1 MEYVNDTIP
10 VPPPSCTPEAA
21 VEYNANASDIATEQV
36 GVGYIILHLAELPSR
51 RWLIECGGR
60 STTHKVEQETVET

>member
-10 VPPPSCTPEAA
+10 VSPPSWTPEAA

-36 GVGYIILHLAELPSR
+36 CIGHIILHLAELPSR
-51 RWLIECGGR
+51 RWLIECGGC
-60 STTHKVEQETVET
+60 TATK